1 MLKKPPE
8 GGFLMEKNMTKLN
21 KTFTLVNV
29 DTNEIVEVEELID
42 TQINDGAV
50 HVTIHNYSWYTSQN
64 DRITPY
70 NKAHT
75 QFICNDYDPPKLFE
89 VLLS

>member
-1 MLKKPPE
+1 
-8 GGFLMEKNMTKLN
+8 MENKMTKLN
-21 KTFTLVNV
+21 KTFTLVNI

-50 HVTIHNYSWYTSQN
+50 RVTIHNYSWYTSQN

-75 QFICNDYDPPKLFE
+75 QFICNEYDPPKLFE
-89 VLLS
+89 VLPS